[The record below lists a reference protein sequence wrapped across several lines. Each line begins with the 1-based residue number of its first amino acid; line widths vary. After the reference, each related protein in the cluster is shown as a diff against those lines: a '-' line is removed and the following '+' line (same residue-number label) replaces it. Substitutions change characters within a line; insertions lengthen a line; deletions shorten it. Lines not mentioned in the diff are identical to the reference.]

1 MNELVFATHNPN
13 KLYEIKQMM
22 PGGIR
27 LLSLEDIG
35 CLEEIPE
42 TADTLVGNARI
53 KAAHVWEHYGYDCFA
68 DDTGLEVAALQG
80 APGVYSARYAGP
92 EADAQANIQKLLSQM
107 EAQVDRSA
115 RFRTSIA
122 LVHDGQFHFFEGS
135 VSGQILREP
144 RGSGGFGYDPVF
156 MPEGYQKSFAQL
168 PLQVKN
174 EISHRGRAFR
184 KLSTF
189 LHDSAGQ

>member
-13 KLYEIKQMM
+13 KLYEIRQMM

-35 CLEEIPE
+35 CREEIPE
-42 TADTLVGNARI
+42 TADTLEGNARI

-68 DDTGLEVAALQG
+68 DDTGLEVAGLRG

-92 EADAQANIQKLLSQM
+92 EADAQANMQKLLSQM
-107 EAQVDRSA
+107 EAKVDRSA

-122 LVHDGQFHFFEGS
+122 LVLDGQFHFFEGT

-156 MPEGYQKSFAQL
+156 MPEGYEKSFAQL

-184 KLSTF
+184 ELSAF

>member
-1 MNELVFATHNPN
+1 
-13 KLYEIKQMM
+13 MM

-35 CLEEIPE
+35 CREEIPE
-42 TADTLVGNARI
+42 TADTLEGNARI

-92 EADAQANIQKLLSQM
+92 EADAQANMQKLLSQM
-107 EAQVDRSA
+107 EAKVDRSA

-122 LVHDGQFHFFEGS
+122 LVLDGQFHFFEGT

-156 MPEGYQKSFAQL
+156 MPEGYEKSFAQL

-184 KLSTF
+184 ELSAF

>member
-13 KLYEIKQMM
+13 KLYEIRQMM

-35 CLEEIPE
+35 CREEIPE
-42 TADTLVGNARI
+42 TADTLEGNARI

-68 DDTGLEVAALQG
+68 DDTGLEVAALRG

-92 EADAQANIQKLLSQM
+92 EADAQANMQKLLSQM
-107 EAQVDRSA
+107 EAQIDRSA

-122 LVHDGQFHFFEGS
+122 LVLDGQFHFFEGT

-156 MPEGYQKSFAQL
+156 MPEGYEKSFAQL

-184 KLSTF
+184 ELSAF

>member
-13 KLYEIKQMM
+13 KLYEIRQMM

-35 CLEEIPE
+35 CREEIPE
-42 TADTLVGNARI
+42 TADTLEGNARI

-92 EADAQANIQKLLSQM
+92 EADAQANMQKLLSQM
-107 EAQVDRSA
+107 EAKVDRSA

-122 LVHDGQFHFFEGS
+122 LVLDGQFHFFEGT

-156 MPEGYQKSFAQL
+156 MPEGYEKSFAQL

-184 KLSTF
+184 ELSAF